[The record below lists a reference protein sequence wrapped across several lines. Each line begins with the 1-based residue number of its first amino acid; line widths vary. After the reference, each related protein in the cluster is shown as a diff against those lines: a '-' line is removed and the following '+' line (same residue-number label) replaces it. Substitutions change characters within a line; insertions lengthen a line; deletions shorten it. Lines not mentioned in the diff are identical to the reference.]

1 MWPFQRIQNPVHGSR
16 EGRCCWKSQHTGW
29 EPTAGSREMLSLGDG
44 KHPQLILRGI
54 LPHLAPQTTNP
65 TTWQVFPGEVRAL
78 LVGRAE
84 FPPELPGSVPER
96 GVAAG
101 AGDAVP
107 HGGGQIAAPVQ
118 VLDGAAPGLG
128 LVHGALHAVLQA
140 LKVKAARK
148 QVPRVRWKR
157 RALSFLLR
165 SHKII
170 GQSQTGQKP
179 RQALQDHQLQLPST
193 GKVPSHPNH
202 PRVLRSQQVECW
214 METPN
219 DVSMEKQSCG
229 AGGTGKTPGKWDE
242 LHMGKEIPEA
252 QLHSGLESPPRVG
265 STIPSLALVPKCH
278 MHFEYQINPTLA
290 AG

>member
-1 MWPFQRIQNPVHGSR
+1 
-16 EGRCCWKSQHTGW
+16 
-29 EPTAGSREMLSLGDG
+29 MLSFGEG

-148 QVPRVRWKR
+148 
-157 RALSFLLR
+157 
-165 SHKII
+165 HKFQ
-170 GQSQTGQKP
+170 GS
-179 RQALQDHQLQLPST
+179 
-193 GKVPSHPNH
+193 
-202 PRVLRSQQVECW
+202 
-214 METPN
+214 
-219 DVSMEKQSCG
+219 
-229 AGGTGKTPGKWDE
+229 GGRD
-242 LHMGKEIPEA
+242 A
-252 QLHSGLESPPRVG
+252 R
-265 STIPSLALVPKCH
+265 
-278 MHFEYQINPTLA
+278 
-290 AG
+290 